1 MKKANFYRKALSS
14 NKPKEVWNTINCIL
28 NPPPKPISTKP
39 DPMNN
44 YFVNIAKQTVKK
56 IQ

>member
-28 NPPPKPISTKP
+28 NPPPKPISIKP